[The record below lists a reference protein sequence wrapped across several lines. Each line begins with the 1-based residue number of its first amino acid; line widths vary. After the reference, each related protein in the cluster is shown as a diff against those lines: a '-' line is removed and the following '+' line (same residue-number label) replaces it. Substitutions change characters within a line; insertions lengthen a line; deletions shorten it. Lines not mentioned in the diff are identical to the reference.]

1 MFFTDPTLAEN
12 AITELVRSVS
22 GDPDPSIIPIEFG
35 EIDKR
40 MIEYACSNERSYE
53 ELGTYPSG
61 DCVEEFP
68 MIVFHRE
75 RLEGRQELLVAYDL
89 NYRRE
94 NIGLSLYLNVTPT
107 VCLSH
112 ITLEKDCTAEELHR
126 AITALSNKAMGMAD
140 ALRLK

>member
-12 AITELVRSVS
+12 AIIELVRSVS
-22 GDPDPSIIPIEFG
+22 GNPDPNIAPIEFG

-40 MIEYACSNERSYE
+40 MIDHACKNERAYE
-53 ELGTYPSG
+53 ELGTYPCG

-89 NYRRE
+89 SYRHE
-94 NIGLSLYLNVTPT
+94 NIELSLYLNVTPT

-112 ITLEKDCTAEELHR
+112 ITLKKDCTADDIHR
-126 AITALSNKAMGMAD
+126 AITTLSDRAMGMAD
-140 ALRLK
+140 ALRLR

>member
-12 AITELVRSVS
+12 AILDLVRSVS
-22 GDPDPSIIPIEFG
+22 GNPDPNIDPIEFG

-40 MIEYACSNERSYE
+40 MIEYACNNERAYA
-53 ELGTYPSG
+53 ELGTYPCG

-75 RLEGRQELLVAYDL
+75 RLEGRQELLVGYDL
-89 NYRRE
+89 SYRHE
-94 NIGLSLYLNVTPT
+94 NIGLSLYLNVSPT
-107 VCLSH
+107 VCLSR
-112 ITLEKDCTAEELHR
+112 ITLEKDCTAADLHR
-126 AITALSNKAMGMAD
+126 AITTLSDRATGMAD